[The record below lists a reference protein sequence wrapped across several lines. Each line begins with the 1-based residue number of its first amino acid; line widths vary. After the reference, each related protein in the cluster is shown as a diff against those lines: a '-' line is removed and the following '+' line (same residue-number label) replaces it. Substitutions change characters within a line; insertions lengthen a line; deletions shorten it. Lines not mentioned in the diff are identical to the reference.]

1 MQVIYDLETFPNCFL
16 AGFLP
21 LDETQPMRIFEISDR
36 RRENNALWHYVAG
49 RRRMIGFNNM
59 SFDWPVLDFF
69 MRNADSDASK
79 LYAFAMTLIGQDDRN
94 ASVIWRPE
102 IEQVDLFR
110 VHHFDNPARA
120 TSLKKLEFNM
130 RSELVQ
136 SLPFENGMSLSWPE
150 MDVLRQY
157 NAHDLAQTKK
167 FWHLSAPM
175 IALREAINPK
185 WINQSDTGLGRKFFE
200 KRLEE
205 RGVTLKKG
213 GTFRPEGVY
222 LDEVIFP
229 YLQFKTPVLQEARAV
244 LGRVHVID
252 APDELG
258 KTKRA
263 VTLDGEKWT
272 EHSFEFAGLTVTM
285 GIGGLHASMSN
296 VILKDCDI
304 EDIDATSFYPTVSI
318 VNRLHPEQFPPVF
331 CDLYGELKT
340 ERLKFAKGTDE
351 NEILKKGLNSVFGS
365 GGSDYTCFYDLKYF
379 LGTTINGQFL
389 LLSLTELL
397 ITIPGLK
404 VVQINTD
411 GITIIIP
418 DGQRPR
424 VKQLC
429 DAWAAATRIE
439 LEFNTYSR
447 MWLRDVNNYIAEYK
461 ASGKRKRKG
470 CYEFDRGWHQN
481 QSYPIIR
488 KAAEACMCD
497 GVPVEDYISANDG
510 SGWDFMLRLDLS
522 RESHLLL
529 DNGTKMFGVTRY
541 YVSEEGHSATKIMA
555 NTSTRIHAKGHA
567 EVLKSPVKWTCQGCG
582 QVFPTKGKWV
592 EHVKEVGH
600 DKKTTLVIQKPVAWT
615 CSVCKASFP
624 TKKAWE
630 VHADDT
636 HASKIVLA
644 QEYHGEPIDY
654 DMRFYAS
661 EARKLVINADT

>member
-1 MQVIYDLETFPNCFL
+1 MIYDIETFPNCFL

-21 LDETQPMRIFEISDR
+21 VDGDEVRIFEISDR
-36 RRENNALWHYVAG
+36 MRENNALWHYVAG
-49 RRRMIGFNNM
+49 QRRMIGFNNM
-59 SFDWPVLDFF
+59 AFDWPVLDFF

-79 LYAFAMTLIGQDDRN
+79 LYAVAMTLIGSEDRN

-102 IEQVDLFR
+102 IPQVDLFR
-110 VHHFDNPARA
+110 MHHFDNSARS

-136 SLPFENGMSLSWPE
+136 SLPFENGMSLSWEE
-150 MDVLRQY
+150 MDVLRKY
-157 NAHDLAQTKK
+157 NAHDLRQTKK

-200 KRLEE
+200 QRLEE
-205 RGVTLKKG
+205 RGVQLKKG
-213 GTFRPEGVY
+213 GTFRPDGVH

-229 YLQFKTPVLQEARAV
+229 YLQFKTPALQEARRV
-244 LGRVHVID
+244 MERVHVVD
-252 APDELG
+252 TVQEDG
-258 KTKRA
+258 KTKRF
-263 VTLDGEKWT
+263 VTRDGEPFKSY
-272 EHSFEFAGLTVTM
+272 SFEFAGLEVTM
-285 GIGGLHASMSN
+285 GIGGLHASMESVVLAN
-296 VILKDCDI
+296 CDI

-318 VNRLHPEQFPPVF
+318 VNRIHPEHLGPVF

-340 ERLKFAKGTDE
+340 ERLKFAKGTPQ
-351 NEILKKGLNSVFGS
+351 NEILKKALNSVFGS

-397 ITIPGLK
+397 ITVPGLK

-411 GITIIIP
+411 GITVIIP

-429 DAWAAATRIE
+429 DLWAEATRIE

-447 MWLRDVNNYIAEYK
+447 MWLRDVNNYISEYK
-461 ASGKRKRKG
+461 TTGKRKRKG
-470 CYEFDRGWHQN
+470 CYESERGWHQN

-497 GVPVEDYISANDG
+497 GVDVGDYISAND
-510 SGWDFMLRLDLS
+510 SNGWDFMLRLDLS

-529 DNGTKMFGVTRY
+529 DNGEKMYGVTRY
-541 YVSEEGHSATKIMA
+541 YVSETGHSATKVMP
-555 NTSTRIHAKGHA
+555 NSTARIHGKGHA
-567 EVLKSPVKWTCQGCG
+567 EPIVVPARWECSACNG
-582 QVFPTKGKWV
+582 VFPTRTAWDQHKRGVHKG
-592 EHVKEVGH
+592 VKGVTVTGT
-600 DKKTTLVIQKPVAWT
+600 KACCT
-615 CSVCKASFP
+615 CSACGEIFP
-624 TKKAWE
+624 TKKEWE
-630 VHADDT
+630 EHAGAA

-661 EARKLVINADT
+661 EARKLVINEQL

>member
-1 MQVIYDLETFPNCFL
+1 MQDIYDLETFPNCFL

-21 LDETQPMRIFEISDR
+21 LDGRPMVIFEISDR
-36 RRENNALWHYVAG
+36 KRENNALWHYVAG
-49 RRRMIGFNNM
+49 LRRMIGFNNM
-59 SFDWPVLDFF
+59 AFDWPILDFF
-69 MRNADSDASK
+69 MRNADTDAAT
-79 LYAFAMTLIGQDDRN
+79 LYAKAMTIIGTDDRN

-110 VHHFDNPARA
+110 VHHFDNPARS

-130 RSELVQ
+130 RSTSVQ
-136 SLPFENGMSLSWPE
+136 NLPFQNGMFLSWPE
-150 MDVLRQY
+150 IDTLKTY
-157 NAHDLAQTKK
+157 NAHDLTETKK
-167 FWHLSAPM
+167 FWHISEPM
-175 IALREAINPK
+175 IRLRESINPR

-200 KRLEE
+200 QRLEE
-205 RGVTLKKG
+205 RGVILRKG
-213 GTFRPEGVY
+213 GTFRPEGVK
-222 LDEVIFP
+222 LAEVIFP
-229 YLQFKTPVLQEARAV
+229 YLTFRTPALLEAAGV
-244 LGRVHVID
+244 MGRVHVTD
-252 APDELG
+252 VVGEDG
-258 KTKRA
+258 KSKRF
-263 VTLDGEKWT
+263 VTLDGVEFKSY
-272 EHSFEFAGLTVTM
+272 SFEFAGLTVTM

-296 VILKDCDI
+296 VVLKDCDI

-318 VNRLHPEQFPPVF
+318 VNRIYPEHLGPSF
-331 CDLYGELKT
+331 CDFYGELKI
-340 ERLKFAKGTDE
+340 ERLKFPKGTDE

-365 GGSDYTCFYDLKYF
+365 GGSDYTVFYDLKYF

-397 ITIPGLK
+397 LTVDGLK

-411 GITIIIP
+411 GITVIIP

-429 DAWAAATRIE
+429 DLWAAHTRIE

-461 ASGKRKRKG
+461 TTGKRKRKG
-470 CYEFDRGWHQN
+470 CYESERGWHQN
-481 QSYPIIR
+481 QSMPIVA

-497 GVPVEDYISANDG
+497 GVDVGDYISAHD
-510 SGWDFMLRLDLS
+510 SCGWNFMLRLDLS

-529 DNGTKMFGVTRY
+529 DNGEKMHGVTRY
-541 YVSEEGHSATKIMA
+541 YVSEEGHTASKVMP
-555 NTSTRIHAKGHA
+555 NTTSRLHAKGHA
-567 EVLKSPVKWTCQGCG
+567 EVLKDPVKWTCQGCG
-582 QVFPTKGKWV
+582 KSFPTKGKWQ

-600 DKKTTLVIQKPVAWT
+600 DKKTTLVKQKPVSWT
-615 CSVCKASFP
+615 CSACGVPFP
-624 TKKAWE
+624 TKGAWE
-630 VHADDT
+630 AHADEA

-661 EARKLVINADT
+661 EARKLVIGGNI